1 MTDRATFRHPLRLAL
16 PWMLALSVG
25 GCGLDEAAR
34 RADEAP
40 APLAEPAGVS
50 PEVAAAALPVEPR
63 LAEPQGTAPPP
74 TDFWERLRSGFALRV
89 PDSLAVDQ
97 YRKRFLRS
105 PDDLRRLLQR
115 GAPYLPW
122 ILDQVEARDM
132 PTEIALLP
140 AIESSFDPF
149 AYSHGQAAGLWQF
162 IPATGRHFDLA
173 QNWWYDGRRDPVPST
188 RAALDYLQRLH
199 DRFDSWLLAVAA
211 YNSGEGNVRS
221 AIRRNR
227 ARGRPASFEYLSLP
241 RETRAYVPRLVALAQ
256 IVAEPERYGVQL
268 PDVDPDARLS
278 TVDLGG
284 QMDLALA
291 AELAGVPLAELYRF
305 NAGFNRWA
313 TPPDGPHRLLLPADA
328 AARLSTALETL
339 PPQRRVRWV
348 RHRIRS
354 GESLGTIARRY
365 QTTVAVLKD
374 VNELRSDLIRAGR
387 HLLIPV
393 AQRSLE
399 DYAGSL
405 AAREARRLATG
416 GKRYRVR
423 SGDTLWD
430 IARNEGVRVRDL
442 ARWNGM
448 APADTLR
455 PGQILVLHRPGTAT
469 SMQRRVIYEV
479 RRGDSLAAI
488 AARFR
493 VSVRE
498 LTRWNDVDS
507 TRPLRPG
514 QRLTLYVD
522 VRKQS

>member
-1 MTDRATFRHPLRLAL
+1 MTDHPTFRLPPRLVPLCTLAL
-16 PWMLALSVG
+16 LLG

-34 RADEAP
+34 RTGEAP
-40 APLAEPAGVS
+40 QALVEPASIPV
-50 PEVAAAALPVEPR
+50 EIAALPPLVASEPEKPR
-63 LAEPQGTAPPP
+63 WTAPPP
-74 TDFWERLRSGFALRV
+74 ADFWAQLRSGFGLRI
-89 PDSLAVDQ
+89 PDSPAVDH
-97 YRKRFLRS
+97 YRERFLRS
-105 PDDLRRLLQR
+105 PDDLRRLLER

-122 ILDQVEARDM
+122 ILAQVEARDM

-140 AIESSFDPF
+140 AIESGFDPF

-162 IPATGRHFDLA
+162 IPSTGRHFDLE
-173 QNWWYDGRRDPVPST
+173 QDWWYDGRRDPLPAT
-188 RAALDYLQRLH
+188 EAALDYLERLH
-199 DRFDSWLLAVAA
+199 DRFDDWLLAVAA
-211 YNSGEGNVRS
+211 YNSGEGNVRN

-227 ARGRPASFEYLSLP
+227 ARGRPDAFEHLRLP
-241 RETRAYVPRLVALAQ
+241 PETRAYVPRLVALAQ
-256 IVAEPERYGVQL
+256 IVAEPERYGVEL
-268 PDVDPDARLS
+268 PGIDPDASLA

-328 AARLSTALETL
+328 AERLSAALETL
-339 PPQRRVRWV
+339 PPEQRVRWV

-354 GESLGTIARRY
+354 GESLGIIARRY

-374 VNELRSDLIRAGR
+374 VNELRSDRIRAGR

-405 AAREARRLATG
+405 AAREARRLEAG
-416 GKRYRVR
+416 GSRYRVR
-423 SGDTLWD
+423 PGDTLWD
-430 IARNEGVRVRDL
+430 IARAEGVRVRDL

-455 PGQILVLHRPGTAT
+455 PGQILVLHKRNTTT
-469 SMQRRVIYEV
+469 SMHRRVIYEV

-507 TRPLRPG
+507 ARPLQPG